1 MAIYEKYYHDAKEKA
16 QMLITDNMP
25 SLYCVLL
32 DLYYD
37 AKVMTRKDIFNKYKL
52 NEKIYFYAT
61 EQNDALWKIICATFG
76 KETSEED
83 IKTMRIIIDGSF
95 EKLCDARLNPD
106 AVIERLVHLL

>member
-1 MAIYEKYYHDAKEKA
+1 M
-16 QMLITDNMP
+16 
-25 SLYCVLL
+25 L

-61 EQNDALWKIICATFG
+61 EQNDALWKIICEAFG

-83 IKTMRIIIDGSF
+83 FKTMRIIVDSFF

-106 AVIERLVHLL
+106 AVIERLVQLL